1 MHASTRSGAGRASR
15 SATMSKWVRAARS
28 AAVLGC
34 LALTPTLAIAGE
46 GRLLATGG
54 VSMIEGSSGGGIV
67 PWATLSGYGTR
78 DELATVVFATHVDS
92 GDYRLDVQGAALTVG
107 NRLELSLARQRLDL
121 GTLQDRLG
129 LPWNALGQDVFGAK
143 LRLHGDLVYG
153 SAPQV
158 SLGVQYKRLRN
169 GTLPLAIG
177 ARDDHGTDVYVSASR
192 LLLQGVGGY
201 QLLLNGTLRATRANQ
216 TGLLGFSGDR
226 RNSYRLVG
234 EASAAVMLS
243 PSLAV
248 GVEYRDKPD
257 NLGFAREQA
266 WADAFVAWFP
276 SKHVSFTAAW
286 ADLGDIATLTDQRGP
301 YLSLQVA
308 F

>member
-1 MHASTRSGAGRASR
+1 MRQRLRNALTVA
-15 SATMSKWVRAARS
+15 VF
-28 AAVLGC
+28 AAVLVP
-34 LALTPTLAIAGE
+34 ALGIAGD

-54 VSMIEGSSGGGIV
+54 VSTIEGSGGGGIV

-78 DELATVVFATHVDS
+78 DELGTVLFATHVDS

-121 GTLQDRLG
+121 RTLQDRLG

-153 SAPQV
+153 RAPQV
-158 SLGVQYKRLRN
+158 SVGVQYKRLRD

-177 ARDDHGTDVYVSASR
+177 ARDDHGTDVYLSASR
-192 LLLQGVGGY
+192 LLLQGAGGY

-216 TGLLGFSGDR
+216 TGLLGFGGDR
-226 RNSYRLVG
+226 RNGYRLVA
-234 EASAAVMLS
+234 EASAAVVLS
-243 PSLAV
+243 PSWVV
-248 GVEYRDKPD
+248 GVEYRDKPN

-266 WADAFVAWFP
+266 WADGFVAWFP
-276 SKHVSFTAAW
+276 SKHVSLTAAW
-286 ADLGDIATLTDQRGP
+286 AELGDIATLTDQRGP

>member
-1 MHASTRSGAGRASR
+1 MSVRLRVLVLAASVAGAFAPVHAMAGD
-15 SATMSKWVRAARS
+15 
-28 AAVLGC
+28 
-34 LALTPTLAIAGE
+34 

-78 DELATVVFATHVDS
+78 DELGTVLFATHVDS

-143 LRLHGDLVYG
+143 LRLAGDLVYG
-153 SAPQV
+153 HAPQV
-158 SLGVQYKRLRN
+158 SLGVQYKRSRN

-192 LLLQGVGGY
+192 LLLQGAGGY

-216 TGLLGFSGDR
+216 TGLLGFGGDR
-226 RNSYRLVG
+226 RNSYRLVP
-234 EASAAVMLS
+234 EASAAVVLS
-243 PSLAV
+243 PSWAV
-248 GVEYRDKPD
+248 GVEYRDKPN

-276 SKHVSFTAAW
+276 SKHVSLTAAF
-286 ADLGDIATLTDQRGP
+286 ADLGDIATLADQRGP

>member
-1 MHASTRSGAGRASR
+1 
-15 SATMSKWVRAARS
+15 MSKWVRAARS

-192 LLLQGVGGY
+192 LFLQGVGGY

-216 TGLLGFSGDR
+216 TGLLGFGGDR

-286 ADLGDIATLTDQRGP
+286 ADLGDIATLADQRGP

>member
-1 MHASTRSGAGRASR
+1 
-15 SATMSKWVRAARS
+15 MSLHLRVALLA
-28 AAVLGC
+28 AAV
-34 LALTPTLAIAGE
+34 AGVFAPLHARAGD

-78 DELATVVFATHVDS
+78 DELGTVAFATHVDS

-143 LRLHGDLVYG
+143 VRLAGDLAYG
-153 SAPQV
+153 HAPQV

-177 ARDDHGTDVYVSASR
+177 ARDDHGTDIYVSASR
-192 LLLQGVGGY
+192 LLLQGAAGY

-216 TGLLGFSGDR
+216 AGLLGFGGDR
-226 RNSYRLVG
+226 RNSYRLVP
-234 EASAAVMLS
+234 EVSVAVVLS
-243 PSLAV
+243 PSWVV
-248 GVEYRDKPD
+248 GAEYRDKPN

-276 SKHVSFTAAW
+276 NKHVSLTAAW
-286 ADLGDIATLTDQRGP
+286 ADLGDIATLADQRGP

>member
-1 MHASTRSGAGRASR
+1 MSGHLRVALLAVAVAGVFAPLHALAGD
-15 SATMSKWVRAARS
+15 
-28 AAVLGC
+28 
-34 LALTPTLAIAGE
+34 

-78 DELATVVFATHVDS
+78 DELGTVAFATHVDS

-121 GTLQDRLG
+121 GTLQDQLG

-143 LRLHGDLVYG
+143 VRLAGDLVYG
-153 SAPQV
+153 HAPQV

-177 ARDDHGTDVYVSASR
+177 ARDDHGTDIYLSASR
-192 LLLQGVGGY
+192 LLLQGAAGY

-216 TGLLGFSGDR
+216 AGLLGFGGDR
-226 RNSYRLVG
+226 RNSYRLVP
-234 EASAAVMLS
+234 EVSAAVVLS
-243 PSLAV
+243 PSWAV
-248 GVEYRDKPD
+248 GVEYRDKPN

-276 SKHVSFTAAW
+276 NKHVSLTAAW
-286 ADLGDIATLTDQRGP
+286 ADLGDIATLADQRGP
-301 YLSLQVA
+301 CLSLQVA

>member
-1 MHASTRSGAGRASR
+1 MSGHLRVALVA
-15 SATMSKWVRAARS
+15 
-28 AAVLGC
+28 AAVAGVFAPLHA
-34 LALTPTLAIAGE
+34 LAGD

-78 DELATVVFATHVDS
+78 DELGTVAFATHVDS

-121 GTLQDRLG
+121 GALQDRLG

-143 LRLHGDLVYG
+143 VRVAGDLVYG
-153 SAPQV
+153 HAPQV

-177 ARDDHGTDVYVSASR
+177 ARDDHGTDIYVSASR
-192 LLLQGVGGY
+192 LLLQGAAGY

-216 TGLLGFSGDR
+216 AGLLGFGGDR
-226 RNSYRLVG
+226 RNSYRLVP
-234 EASAAVMLS
+234 EVSAAVVLS
-243 PSLAV
+243 PSWAV
-248 GVEYRDKPD
+248 GVEYRDKPN

-276 SKHVSFTAAW
+276 SKHVSLTAAF
-286 ADLGDIATLTDQRGP
+286 ADLGDIATLADQRGP

>member
-1 MHASTRSGAGRASR
+1 
-15 SATMSKWVRAARS
+15 MSPGWRVVLS
-28 AAVLGC
+28 AAAV
-34 LALTPTLAIAGE
+34 AGAFAPLHAMAGD

-67 PWATLSGYGTR
+67 PSATLSGYGTR
-78 DELATVVFATHVDS
+78 DELGTIVFATHVDS

-121 GTLQDRLG
+121 GTLQDRLA

-143 LRLHGDLVYG
+143 LRVYGDLVYG
-153 SAPQV
+153 RGPQV
-158 SLGVQYKRLRN
+158 SVGVQYKRLRD
-169 GTLPLAIG
+169 GSLPLAIG
-177 ARDDHGTDVYVSASR
+177 ARDDHGTDVYISASR
-192 LLLQGVGGY
+192 LLLQGAGGY
-201 QLLLNGTLRATRANQ
+201 QLLLNGTVRATRANQ
-216 TGLLGFSGDR
+216 TGLLGFGGDR
-226 RNSYRLVG
+226 RNSYRLVP
-234 EASAAVMLS
+234 EVSAAVVLS
-243 PSLAV
+243 PSWAV
-248 GVEYRDKPD
+248 GVEYRGKPD

-276 SKHVSFTAAW
+276 SKHVSLTAAW

>member
-1 MHASTRSGAGRASR
+1 MSGHLRVALVA
-15 SATMSKWVRAARS
+15 
-28 AAVLGC
+28 AAVAGVFAPLHA
-34 LALTPTLAIAGE
+34 LAGD

-78 DELATVVFATHVDS
+78 DELGTVAFATHVDS

-143 LRLHGDLVYG
+143 VRVAGDLVYG
-153 SAPQV
+153 HAPQV

-177 ARDDHGTDVYVSASR
+177 ARNDHGTDIYVSASR
-192 LLLQGVGGY
+192 LLLQGAAGH

-216 TGLLGFSGDR
+216 AGLLGFGGDR
-226 RNSYRLVG
+226 RNSYRLVP
-234 EASAAVMLS
+234 EVSAAVVLS
-243 PSLAV
+243 PSWAV
-248 GVEYRDKPD
+248 GVEYRDKPN

-276 SKHVSFTAAW
+276 SKHVSLTAAF
-286 ADLGDIATLTDQRGP
+286 ADLGDIATLADQRGP

>member
-1 MHASTRSGAGRASR
+1 MTGWRRTLLAASLAG
-15 SATMSKWVRAARS
+15 
-28 AAVLGC
+28 
-34 LALTPTLAIAGE
+34 LAIAPASVIAGD

-78 DELATVVFATHVDS
+78 DELGTVLFATHVDS

-143 LRLHGDLVYG
+143 LRVCGDLVYG
-153 SAPQV
+153 HAPQV
-158 SLGVQYKRLRN
+158 SVGVQYKRLRD

-192 LLLQGVGGY
+192 LLLQGAGGY

-216 TGLLGFSGDR
+216 AGLLGFGGDR

-234 EASAAVMLS
+234 EASAAVVLS
-243 PSLAV
+243 PAWVV

-266 WADAFVAWFP
+266 WADGFVAWFP
-276 SKHVSFTAAW
+276 SKHVSLTAAW
-286 ADLGDIATLTDQRGP
+286 AELGDIATLADQRGL

-308 F
+308 L

>member
-1 MHASTRSGAGRASR
+1 
-15 SATMSKWVRAARS
+15 MSLHLRVALLA
-28 AAVLGC
+28 AAV
-34 LALTPTLAIAGE
+34 AGVFAPLHARAGD

-78 DELATVVFATHVDS
+78 DELGTVAFATHVDS

-143 LRLHGDLVYG
+143 VRVAGDLVYG
-153 SAPQV
+153 HAPQV

-177 ARDDHGTDVYVSASR
+177 ARNDHGTDIYVSASR
-192 LLLQGVGGY
+192 LLLQGAAGY

-216 TGLLGFSGDR
+216 AGLLGFGGDR
-226 RNSYRLVG
+226 RNSYRLVP
-234 EASAAVMLS
+234 EVSAAVVLS
-243 PSLAV
+243 PSWAV
-248 GVEYRDKPD
+248 GVEYRDKPN

-276 SKHVSFTAAW
+276 SKHVSLTAAF
-286 ADLGDIATLTDQRGP
+286 ADLGDIATLADQRGP

>member
-1 MHASTRSGAGRASR
+1 MSGHLRVALVA
-15 SATMSKWVRAARS
+15 
-28 AAVLGC
+28 AAVAGVFAPLHA
-34 LALTPTLAIAGE
+34 LAGD

-78 DELATVVFATHVDS
+78 DELGTVAFATHVDS

-143 LRLHGDLVYG
+143 VRVAGDLVYG
-153 SAPQV
+153 HAPQV
-158 SLGVQYKRLRN
+158 SLGLQYKRLRN

-177 ARDDHGTDVYVSASR
+177 ARDDHGTDIYVSASR
-192 LLLQGVGGY
+192 LLLQGAAGY

-216 TGLLGFSGDR
+216 AGLLGFGGDR
-226 RNSYRLVG
+226 RNSYRLVP
-234 EASAAVMLS
+234 EVSAAVVLS
-243 PSLAV
+243 PSWAV
-248 GVEYRDKPD
+248 GVEYRDKPN

-276 SKHVSFTAAW
+276 SKHVSLTAAF
-286 ADLGDIATLTDQRGP
+286 ADLGDIATLADQRGP

>member
-1 MHASTRSGAGRASR
+1 MSVRLRVVVLAASVAGAFAPVHAMAGD
-15 SATMSKWVRAARS
+15 
-28 AAVLGC
+28 
-34 LALTPTLAIAGE
+34 

-78 DELATVVFATHVDS
+78 DELGTVLFATHVDS

-143 LRLHGDLVYG
+143 LRLAGDLVYG
-153 SAPQV
+153 HAPQV

-192 LLLQGVGGY
+192 LLLHGAGGC

-216 TGLLGFSGDR
+216 TGLLGFGGDR
-226 RNSYRLVG
+226 RNSYRLVP
-234 EASAAVMLS
+234 EASAAVVLS
-243 PSLAV
+243 PSWAV
-248 GVEYRDKPD
+248 GVEYRDKPN

-276 SKHVSFTAAW
+276 SKHVSLTAAF
-286 ADLGDIATLTDQRGP
+286 ADLGDIATLADQRGP

>member
-1 MHASTRSGAGRASR
+1 MSGHLRVALVA
-15 SATMSKWVRAARS
+15 
-28 AAVLGC
+28 AAVAGVFAPLHA
-34 LALTPTLAIAGE
+34 LAGD

-78 DELATVVFATHVDS
+78 DELGTVAFATHVDS

-143 LRLHGDLVYG
+143 VRVAGDLVYG
-153 SAPQV
+153 HAPQV

-177 ARDDHGTDVYVSASR
+177 ARNDHGTDIYVSASR
-192 LLLQGVGGY
+192 LLLQGAAGY
-201 QLLLNGTLRATRANQ
+201 QLLLNGTLRASRANQ
-216 TGLLGFSGDR
+216 AGLLGFGGDR
-226 RNSYRLVG
+226 RNSYRLVP
-234 EASAAVMLS
+234 EVSAAVVLS
-243 PSLAV
+243 PSWAV
-248 GVEYRDKPD
+248 GVEYRDKPN

-276 SKHVSFTAAW
+276 SKHVSLTAAF
-286 ADLGDIATLTDQRGP
+286 ADLGDIATLADQRGP

>member
-1 MHASTRSGAGRASR
+1 
-15 SATMSKWVRAARS
+15 MSKWRGALLSVALAGLAS
-28 AAVLGC
+28 APAS
-34 LALTPTLAIAGE
+34 AIAGD

-78 DELATVVFATHVDS
+78 DELGSVLFATHVDS

-129 LPWNALGQDVFGAK
+129 LPWNALGQDVFGTK
-143 LRLHGDLVYG
+143 LRVYGDLVYG
-153 SAPQV
+153 HAPQV
-158 SLGVQYKRLRN
+158 SVGVQYKRLRN

-192 LLLQGVGGY
+192 LFLQAAGGY

-216 TGLLGFSGDR
+216 TGLLGFGGDR
-226 RNSYRLVG
+226 RNAYRLVG
-234 EASAAVMLS
+234 EASAAVVLS
-243 PSLAV
+243 PAWVV

-276 SKHVSFTAAW
+276 SKHVSLTAAW
-286 ADLGDIATLTDQRGP
+286 AELGDIATLTDQRGP

>member
-1 MHASTRSGAGRASR
+1 MSGHLRVALLAVAVAGVFAPLHALAGD
-15 SATMSKWVRAARS
+15 
-28 AAVLGC
+28 
-34 LALTPTLAIAGE
+34 

-78 DELATVVFATHVDS
+78 DELGTVAFATHVDS

-121 GTLQDRLG
+121 GTLQDQLG

-143 LRLHGDLVYG
+143 VRLAGDLVYAH
-153 SAPQV
+153 APQV

-177 ARDDHGTDVYVSASR
+177 ARDDHGTDIYLSASR
-192 LLLQGVGGY
+192 LLLQGAAGY

-216 TGLLGFSGDR
+216 AGLLGFGGDR
-226 RNSYRLVG
+226 RNSYRLVP
-234 EASAAVMLS
+234 EVSAAVVLS
-243 PSLAV
+243 PSWAV
-248 GVEYRDKPD
+248 GVEYRDKPN

-276 SKHVSFTAAW
+276 NKHVSLTAAW
-286 ADLGDIATLTDQRGP
+286 ADLGDIATLADQRGP

>member
-1 MHASTRSGAGRASR
+1 MRQRLR
-15 SATMSKWVRAARS
+15 N
-28 AAVLGC
+28 
-34 LALTPTLAIAGE
+34 ALTVAVFAAALVPALGIAGD

-54 VSMIEGSSGGGIV
+54 VSTIEGSGGGGIV

-78 DELATVVFATHVDS
+78 DELGTVLFATHVDS

-153 SAPQV
+153 RAPQV
-158 SLGVQYKRLRN
+158 SVGVQYKRLRD

-177 ARDDHGTDVYVSASR
+177 ARDDHGTDVYLSASR
-192 LLLQGVGGY
+192 LLLQGAGGY

-216 TGLLGFSGDR
+216 TGLLGFGGDR
-226 RNSYRLVG
+226 RNGYRLVA
-234 EASAAVMLS
+234 EASAAVVLS
-243 PSLAV
+243 PSWVV
-248 GVEYRDKPD
+248 GLEYRDKPN

-266 WADAFVAWFP
+266 WADGFVAWFP
-276 SKHVSFTAAW
+276 SKRVSLTAAW
-286 ADLGDIATLTDQRGP
+286 AELGDIATLTDQRGP

>member
-1 MHASTRSGAGRASR
+1 
-15 SATMSKWVRAARS
+15 MSPGWRVVLS
-28 AAVLGC
+28 AAAV
-34 LALTPTLAIAGE
+34 AGAFAPLHAMAGD

-78 DELATVVFATHVDS
+78 DELGTIVFATHVDS

-121 GTLQDRLG
+121 GTLQDRLA

-143 LRLHGDLVYG
+143 LRVYGDLVYG
-153 SAPQV
+153 RGPQV
-158 SLGVQYKRLRN
+158 SVGVQYKRLRD
-169 GTLPLAIG
+169 GSLPLAIG
-177 ARDDHGTDVYVSASR
+177 ARDDHGTDVYISASR
-192 LLLQGVGGY
+192 LLLQGAGGY
-201 QLLLNGTLRATRANQ
+201 QLLLNGTVRATRANQ
-216 TGLLGFSGDR
+216 TGLLGFGGDR
-226 RNSYRLVG
+226 RNSYRLVP
-234 EASAAVMLS
+234 EVSAAVVLS
-243 PSLAV
+243 PSWAV
-248 GVEYRDKPD
+248 GVEYRGKPD

-276 SKHVSFTAAW
+276 SKHVSLTAAW

>member
-1 MHASTRSGAGRASR
+1 
-15 SATMSKWVRAARS
+15 MSKWVRAAWS

-34 LALTPTLAIAGE
+34 LALMPTLAIAAE

-153 SAPQV
+153 RAPQV

-192 LLLQGVGGY
+192 LFLQGVGGY

-216 TGLLGFSGDR
+216 TGLLGFGGDR
-226 RNSYRLVG
+226 GNSYRLVG

-248 GVEYRDKPD
+248 GVEYRDKPN

-266 WADAFVAWFP
+266 WADAFLAWFP
-276 SKHVSFTAAW
+276 SKQVSFTAAW
-286 ADLGDIATLTDQRGP
+286 AELGDIATLTDQRGP

>member
-1 MHASTRSGAGRASR
+1 MSGHLGVALVA
-15 SATMSKWVRAARS
+15 
-28 AAVLGC
+28 AAVAGVFAPLHA
-34 LALTPTLAIAGE
+34 LASD

-78 DELATVVFATHVDS
+78 DELGTVAFATHVDS

-143 LRLHGDLVYG
+143 VRVAGDLVYG
-153 SAPQV
+153 HAPQV

-177 ARDDHGTDVYVSASR
+177 ARDDHGTDIYVSASR
-192 LLLQGVGGY
+192 LLLQGAAGY

-216 TGLLGFSGDR
+216 AGLLGFGGYR
-226 RNSYRLVG
+226 RNSYRLVP
-234 EASAAVMLS
+234 EVSAAVVLS
-243 PSLAV
+243 PSWAV

-266 WADAFVAWFP
+266 WADAFVAWYP
-276 SKHVSFTAAW
+276 SKHVSLTAAF
-286 ADLGDIATLTDQRGP
+286 ADLGDIATLADQRGP

>member
-1 MHASTRSGAGRASR
+1 MSGHLRVALVA
-15 SATMSKWVRAARS
+15 
-28 AAVLGC
+28 AAVAGVFAPLHA
-34 LALTPTLAIAGE
+34 LAGD

-78 DELATVVFATHVDS
+78 DELGTVAFATHVDS

-129 LPWNALGQDVFGAK
+129 LTWNALGQDVFAAK
-143 LRLHGDLVYG
+143 VRVVGDLVYG
-153 SAPQV
+153 HAPQV

-177 ARDDHGTDVYVSASR
+177 ARNDHGTDIYVSASR
-192 LLLQGVGGY
+192 LLLQGAAGY

-216 TGLLGFSGDR
+216 AGLLGFGGDR
-226 RNSYRLVG
+226 RNSYRLVP
-234 EASAAVMLS
+234 EVSAAVVLS
-243 PSLAV
+243 PSWAV
-248 GVEYRDKPD
+248 GVEYRDKPN

-276 SKHVSFTAAW
+276 SKHVSLTAAF
-286 ADLGDIATLTDQRGP
+286 ADLGDIATLADQRGP

>member
-1 MHASTRSGAGRASR
+1 MFAPLHALAGD
-15 SATMSKWVRAARS
+15 
-28 AAVLGC
+28 
-34 LALTPTLAIAGE
+34 

-78 DELATVVFATHVDS
+78 DELGTVAFATHVDS
-92 GDYRLDVQGAALTVG
+92 GDYRLDVQGAAFTVG

-143 LRLHGDLVYG
+143 VRLAGDLVYG
-153 SAPQV
+153 HAPQV

-177 ARDDHGTDVYVSASR
+177 ARDDHGTDIYLSASR
-192 LLLQGVGGY
+192 LLLKGAAGY

-216 TGLLGFSGDR
+216 AGLLGFGGDR
-226 RNSYRLVG
+226 RNSYRLVP
-234 EASAAVMLS
+234 EVSAAVVLS
-243 PSLAV
+243 QSWAV
-248 GVEYRDKPD
+248 GVEYRDKPN

-276 SKHVSFTAAW
+276 NKHVSLTAAW
-286 ADLGDIATLTDQRGP
+286 ADLGDIATLADQRGP

>member
-1 MHASTRSGAGRASR
+1 
-15 SATMSKWVRAARS
+15 MSKWVRAARS

-192 LLLQGVGGY
+192 LFLQGVGGY

-216 TGLLGFSGDR
+216 TGLLGFGGDR

-257 NLGFAREQA
+257 NLGFAHEQA

>member
-1 MHASTRSGAGRASR
+1 MSGHLRVALVA
-15 SATMSKWVRAARS
+15 
-28 AAVLGC
+28 AAVAGVFAPLHA
-34 LALTPTLAIAGE
+34 LASD

-78 DELATVVFATHVDS
+78 DELGTVAFATHVDS

-143 LRLHGDLVYG
+143 VRVAGDLVYG
-153 SAPQV
+153 HAPQV

-177 ARDDHGTDVYVSASR
+177 ARNDHGTDIYVSASR
-192 LLLQGVGGY
+192 LLLQGAAGY

-216 TGLLGFSGDR
+216 AGLLGFGGDR
-226 RNSYRLVG
+226 RNSYRLVP
-234 EASAAVMLS
+234 EVSAAVVLS
-243 PSLAV
+243 PSWAV
-248 GVEYRDKPD
+248 GVEYRDKPN

-276 SKHVSFTAAW
+276 SKHVSLTAAF
-286 ADLGDIATLTDQRGP
+286 ADLGDIATLADQRGP

>member
-1 MHASTRSGAGRASR
+1 MKYCLRVAL
-15 SATMSKWVRAARS
+15 V
-28 AAVLGC
+28 AAVLGGVS
-34 LALTPTLAIAGE
+34 TPTYAIAGD

-78 DELATVVFATHVDS
+78 DELGTVLFATHMDS

-129 LPWNALGQDVFGAK
+129 LPWNALGQDVVGAK
-143 LRLHGDLVYG
+143 LRLYGDLVYG
-153 SAPQV
+153 HAPQV
-158 SLGVQYKRLRN
+158 SLGVQYKRLRD

-177 ARDDHGTDVYVSASR
+177 ARDDHGTDVFISASR
-192 LLLQGVGGY
+192 LFLQGAGGY

-216 TGLLGFSGDR
+216 TGLLGFGGDR
-226 RNSYRLVG
+226 RNSYRLVA
-234 EASAAVMLS
+234 EASAAVILS

-248 GVEYRDKPD
+248 GVEYRDKPN
-257 NLGFAREQA
+257 NLGFAGEQA

-276 SKHVSFTAAW
+276 SKHVSLTAAW
-286 ADLGDIATLTDQRGP
+286 ADLGDVATLIDQSGP

>member
-1 MHASTRSGAGRASR
+1 MTRWRC
-15 SATMSKWVRAARS
+15 TLLS
-28 AAVLGC
+28 AA
-34 LALTPTLAIAGE
+34 LAGLAIAPASVIAGD

-78 DELATVVFATHVDS
+78 DELGTVLFATHVDS

-143 LRLHGDLVYG
+143 LRVCGDLVYG
-153 SAPQV
+153 HAPQV
-158 SLGVQYKRLRN
+158 SVGVQYKRLRD

-192 LLLQGVGGY
+192 LLLQGAGGY

-216 TGLLGFSGDR
+216 AGLLGFGGDR

-234 EASAAVMLS
+234 EASAAVVLS
-243 PSLAV
+243 PAWVV

-266 WADAFVAWFP
+266 WADGFVAWFP
-276 SKHVSFTAAW
+276 SKHVSLTAAW
-286 ADLGDIATLTDQRGP
+286 AELGDIATLADQRGP

-308 F
+308 L

>member
-1 MHASTRSGAGRASR
+1 MSVRLRVVVIAASTAGAFAPVH
-15 SATMSKWVRAARS
+15 A
-28 AAVLGC
+28 
-34 LALTPTLAIAGE
+34 LAGD

-54 VSMIEGSSGGGIV
+54 VSMIEASSGGGIV

-78 DELATVVFATHVDS
+78 DELSTVAFATHVDS

-129 LPWNALGQDVFGAK
+129 LPWNALGQDVFGVK
-143 LRLHGDLVYG
+143 LRLSGDLVYG
-153 SAPQV
+153 HAPQV

-169 GTLPLAIG
+169 GTLPLAVG

-192 LLLQGVGGY
+192 LLLQGAGGY

-216 TGLLGFSGDR
+216 TGLLGFGGDR
-226 RNSYRLVG
+226 RNSYRLVP
-234 EASAAVMLS
+234 EVSAAAVLS
-243 PSLAV
+243 PSWAV
-248 GVEYRDKPD
+248 GVEYRDKPN

-276 SKHVSFTAAW
+276 SKHVSLTAAF
-286 ADLGDIATLTDQRGP
+286 ADLGDIATLADQRGP

>member
-1 MHASTRSGAGRASR
+1 MSGHLRVALLA
-15 SATMSKWVRAARS
+15 
-28 AAVLGC
+28 AAVAGVFAQLHA
-34 LALTPTLAIAGE
+34 LAGD

-78 DELATVVFATHVDS
+78 DELGTVAFATHVDS

-143 LRLHGDLVYG
+143 VRLAGDLVYG
-153 SAPQV
+153 NAPQV

-177 ARDDHGTDVYVSASR
+177 ARDDHGTDIYLSASR
-192 LLLQGVGGY
+192 LLLQGAAGY

-216 TGLLGFSGDR
+216 AGLLGFGGDR
-226 RNSYRLVG
+226 RNSYRLVP
-234 EASAAVMLS
+234 EVSAAVVLS
-243 PSLAV
+243 PSWAV
-248 GVEYRDKPD
+248 GVEYRDKPN

-276 SKHVSFTAAW
+276 NKHVSLTAAW
-286 ADLGDIATLTDQRGP
+286 ADLGDIATLADQRGP

>member
-1 MHASTRSGAGRASR
+1 
-15 SATMSKWVRAARS
+15 MSKWRGALLS
-28 AAVLGC
+28 AA
-34 LALTPTLAIAGE
+34 LAGLASAPASAIAGD

-54 VSMIEGSSGGGIV
+54 VSMIEGSSGGGLV

-78 DELATVVFATHVDS
+78 DELGSVLFATHVDS

-143 LRLHGDLVYG
+143 LRVYGDLVYG
-153 SAPQV
+153 HAPQV
-158 SLGVQYKRLRN
+158 SVGVQYKRLRN

-192 LLLQGVGGY
+192 LFLQAAGGY

-216 TGLLGFSGDR
+216 TGLLGFGGDR
-226 RNSYRLVG
+226 RNAYRLVG
-234 EASAAVMLS
+234 EASAAVVLS
-243 PSLAV
+243 PAWVV

-276 SKHVSFTAAW
+276 SKHVSLTAAW
-286 ADLGDIATLTDQRGP
+286 AELGDIATLTDQRGP

>member
-1 MHASTRSGAGRASR
+1 MSGHLRVALVA
-15 SATMSKWVRAARS
+15 
-28 AAVLGC
+28 AAVAGVFAPLHA
-34 LALTPTLAIAGE
+34 LAGD

-78 DELATVVFATHVDS
+78 DELGTVAFATHVDS

-143 LRLHGDLVYG
+143 VRVAGDLVYG
-153 SAPQV
+153 HAPQV

-177 ARDDHGTDVYVSASR
+177 ARNDHGTDIYVSASR
-192 LLLQGVGGY
+192 LLLQGAAGY

-216 TGLLGFSGDR
+216 AGLLGFGGDR
-226 RNSYRLVG
+226 RNSYRLVP
-234 EASAAVMLS
+234 EVSAAVVLS
-243 PSLAV
+243 PSWAV
-248 GVEYRDKPD
+248 GVEYRDKPN

-266 WADAFVAWFP
+266 WANAFVAWFP
-276 SKHVSFTAAW
+276 SKHVSLTAAF
-286 ADLGDIATLTDQRGP
+286 ADLGDIATLADQRGP

>member
-1 MHASTRSGAGRASR
+1 MSGHLRVALLA
-15 SATMSKWVRAARS
+15 
-28 AAVLGC
+28 AAVAGVFAPLHA
-34 LALTPTLAIAGE
+34 LAGD

-78 DELATVVFATHVDS
+78 DELGTVAFATHVDS

-143 LRLHGDLVYG
+143 VRLAGDLVYG
-153 SAPQV
+153 HAPQV

-177 ARDDHGTDVYVSASR
+177 ARDDHGTDIYLSASR
-192 LLLQGVGGY
+192 LLLQGAAGY

-216 TGLLGFSGDR
+216 AGLLGFGGDR
-226 RNSYRLVG
+226 RNSYRLVP
-234 EASAAVMLS
+234 EVSAAVVLS
-243 PSLAV
+243 PSWAV
-248 GVEYRDKPD
+248 GVEYRDKPN

-276 SKHVSFTAAW
+276 NKHVSLTAAW
-286 ADLGDIATLTDQRGP
+286 ADLGDIATLADQRGP

>member
-1 MHASTRSGAGRASR
+1 
-15 SATMSKWVRAARS
+15 MSLHLRVALLA
-28 AAVLGC
+28 AAV
-34 LALTPTLAIAGE
+34 AGVFAPLHARAGD

-78 DELATVVFATHVDS
+78 DELGTVAFATHVDS

-143 LRLHGDLVYG
+143 VRLAGDLVYG
-153 SAPQV
+153 HAPQV

-177 ARDDHGTDVYVSASR
+177 ARDDHGTDIYVSASR
-192 LLLQGVGGY
+192 LLLQGAAGY

-216 TGLLGFSGDR
+216 AGLLGFGGDR
-226 RNSYRLVG
+226 RNSYRLVP
-234 EASAAVMLS
+234 EVSAAVVLS
-243 PSLAV
+243 PSWAV

-276 SKHVSFTAAW
+276 NKHVSLTAAW
-286 ADLGDIATLTDQRGP
+286 ADLGDIATLADQRGP

>member
-1 MHASTRSGAGRASR
+1 MKAGLRVAY
-15 SATMSKWVRAARS
+15 VS
-28 AAVLGC
+28 AALC
-34 LALTPTLAIAGE
+34 SALLPAHGIAGD

-78 DELATVVFATHVDS
+78 DELGTVLFATHVDS

-121 GTLQDRLG
+121 GTLQDRLA

-143 LRLHGDLVYG
+143 LRVYGDLVYG
-153 SAPQV
+153 RGPQV
-158 SLGVQYKRLRN
+158 SAGVQYKRLRD

-192 LLLQGVGGY
+192 LLLQGAGGY

-216 TGLLGFSGDR
+216 TGLLGFGGDR
-226 RNSYRLVG
+226 RNGYRLVA
-234 EASAAVMLS
+234 EASAAVVLS
-243 PSLAV
+243 PSWVV

-266 WADAFVAWFP
+266 WADGFVAWFP
-276 SKHVSFTAAW
+276 NKHVSLTAAW
-286 ADLGDIATLTDQRGP
+286 ADLGDIATLTNQRGP

>member
-1 MHASTRSGAGRASR
+1 
-15 SATMSKWVRAARS
+15 MSKWVRAARS

-192 LLLQGVGGY
+192 LFLQGVGGY

-216 TGLLGFSGDR
+216 TGLLGFGGDR

-243 PSLAV
+243 LSLAV
-248 GVEYRDKPD
+248 GVEYRDKPN
-257 NLGFAREQA
+257 NLGFACEQA

-286 ADLGDIATLTDQRGP
+286 ADLGDIATLADQRGP

>member
-1 MHASTRSGAGRASR
+1 
-15 SATMSKWVRAARS
+15 MSKWVRAARS

-192 LLLQGVGGY
+192 LFLQGVGGY

-216 TGLLGFSGDR
+216 TGLLGFGGDR
-226 RNSYRLVG
+226 RNSYRLVA

>member
-1 MHASTRSGAGRASR
+1 
-15 SATMSKWVRAARS
+15 MSKWVGAARS

-34 LALTPTLAIAGE
+34 LALTPPLAIAGE

-192 LLLQGVGGY
+192 LFLQGVGGY

-216 TGLLGFSGDR
+216 TGLLGFGGDR

-257 NLGFAREQA
+257 NLGFAHEKA

>member
-1 MHASTRSGAGRASR
+1 MSGHLRVALVA
-15 SATMSKWVRAARS
+15 
-28 AAVLGC
+28 AAVAGVFAPLHA
-34 LALTPTLAIAGE
+34 LAGD

-78 DELATVVFATHVDS
+78 DELGTVAFATHVDS

-143 LRLHGDLVYG
+143 VRVAGDLVYG
-153 SAPQV
+153 HAPQV

-177 ARDDHGTDVYVSASR
+177 ARDDHGTDIYVSASR
-192 LLLQGVGGY
+192 LLLQGAAGY

-216 TGLLGFSGDR
+216 AGLLGFGGDR
-226 RNSYRLVG
+226 RNSYRLVP
-234 EASAAVMLS
+234 EVSAAVVLS
-243 PSLAV
+243 PSWAV
-248 GVEYRDKPD
+248 GVEYRDKPN

-276 SKHVSFTAAW
+276 SKHVSLTAAF
-286 ADLGDIATLTDQRGP
+286 ADLGDIATLADQRGP

>member
-1 MHASTRSGAGRASR
+1 MSACLRVALVVTVAAGAFAPLK
-15 SATMSKWVRAARS
+15 AM
-28 AAVLGC
+28 
-34 LALTPTLAIAGE
+34 AGD

-78 DELATVVFATHVDS
+78 DELGTVLFATHVDS

-121 GTLQDRLG
+121 GALQDRLG

-143 LRLHGDLVYG
+143 VRLAGDLVYG
-153 SAPQV
+153 HAPQV

-177 ARDDHGTDVYVSASR
+177 ARDDHGTDVYLSASR
-192 LLLQGVGGY
+192 LLLQGAGGY
-201 QLLLNGTLRATRANQ
+201 QLLLNGTVRATRANQ
-216 TGLLGFSGDR
+216 TGLLGFGGDR
-226 RNSYRLVG
+226 RNGYRLVP
-234 EASAAVMLS
+234 EASAAVVLS
-243 PSLAV
+243 PSWAV
-248 GVEYRDKPD
+248 GVEYRDKPN
-257 NLGFAREQA
+257 NLRFAREQA
-266 WADAFVAWFP
+266 WADVFVAWFP
-276 SKHVSFTAAW
+276 GKHVSLTAAW
-286 ADLGDIATLTDQRGP
+286 ADLGNVATLADQRGP